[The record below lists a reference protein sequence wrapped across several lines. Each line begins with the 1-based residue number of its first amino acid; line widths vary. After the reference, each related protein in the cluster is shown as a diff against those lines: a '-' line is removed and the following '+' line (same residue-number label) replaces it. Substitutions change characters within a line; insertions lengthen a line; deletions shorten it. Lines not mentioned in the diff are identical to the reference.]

1 MEILT
6 GLLWFP
12 VILDTVKYI
21 ANLETAAANAVDGFA
36 ELVPQRLTNKVKLHL
51 LCHVVEYVLRFGPLV
66 GMTTEKY
73 ESYNGEFC
81 PSSVFS
87 NRKNPCRDIVADR
100 VTHERLKHM
109 LLSGVVRVRGDD
121 GNIAWKPVGEKIAK
135 FVRERSNGLL
145 AKAYSCKG

>member
-66 GMTTEKY
+66 GMTTESMSRLM
-73 ESYNGEFC
+73 ENFAHL
-81 PSSVFS
+81 PSFQTA
-87 NRKNPCRDIVADR
+87 KTPVA
-100 VTHERLKHM
+100 
-109 LLSGVVRVRGDD
+109 
-121 GNIAWKPVGEKIAK
+121 I
-135 FVRERSNGLL
+135 
-145 AKAYSCKG
+145 